1 MHTESLWR
9 STLPPAT
16 RYRDTPAAHG
26 AAVRTRWAA
35 PGPHRPGG
43 GAPGVER
50 GDYGHLWAPSPC
62 ERPRWLLQNSSST
75 ADAGPAGSPAALGLE
90 CGAGSKD
97 LLRNGTLPANF
108 ILLPVSAG
116 EIRESAQLRRG
127 RAGCAAARS
136 ALVTTP
142 AAEAAGEE
150 AKATLKALEVA
161 IEGLAERTRCVLDR
175 I

>member
-1 MHTESLWR
+1 MALKGWSSGRNAKPSRCKKSTAKAWAREEGGNVRTESLWR

-16 RYRDTPAAHG
+16 RYRGTPAAHG

-35 PGPHRPGG
+35 AGPHRPGG

-90 CGAGSKD
+90 CRAGSRD
-97 LLRNGTLPANF
+97 LLRNGT
-108 ILLPVSAG
+108 
-116 EIRESAQLRRG
+116 
-127 RAGCAAARS
+127 
-136 ALVTTP
+136 
-142 AAEAAGEE
+142 AAGLYCCGLR
-150 AKATLKALEVA
+150 ALKKSY
-161 IEGLAERTRCVLDR
+161 ITDGCPGERGDVQAAFR
-175 I
+175 